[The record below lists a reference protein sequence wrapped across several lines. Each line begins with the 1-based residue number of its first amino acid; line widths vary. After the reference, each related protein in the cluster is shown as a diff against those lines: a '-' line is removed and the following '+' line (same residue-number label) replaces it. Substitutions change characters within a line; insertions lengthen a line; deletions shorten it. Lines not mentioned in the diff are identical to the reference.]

1 MIFGLAILSRAS
13 FAQVTIKER
22 VSITPGGSAPAQLHL
37 TDGLGLVA
45 PRSGVFMILPSL
57 AQKASSQLPPDE
69 HLVITTHDTVYS
81 VPMLP
86 ILPCGFQTQ
95 WNYYDTCAPGDSQYV
110 VDLYGKWD
118 FCETGLLDTFYVK
131 NVGAGDTVRFSYQ
144 AEYNS
149 PTMGLHQVNYPPPG
163 DTTWQIQMY
172 TYPANVECYD
182 PKPVLESCAINVMF
196 ADTVLRF
203 SRPPSDSVYPTY
215 PGHNNT
221 PSTRNYLDLEV
232 STTFGD
238 SFAPYAWVRIGRP
251 TLVDSGGHSHD
262 GARPLGKFM
271 IQHLP
276 NPNWD
281 TVDTIRAQTDST
293 GKLKFRY
300 LASQFGGVER
310 IKGSLLSDST
320 STDTLRLLTRVP
332 GLELLTDGA
341 TYIKVGGRCEHH
353 GPRDDNDYQDCR
365 IPDNNHWGISRLI
378 QAIQAIA
385 EAYHSL
391 HSGVRLRVNDMSLPY
406 GGLFDVNGNWRPHH
420 GEHRIGINA
429 DYSLQCRDSF
439 DNLVSLQERDFRE
452 IVLEKT
458 RIEPYRHRPPD
469 LPHYH
474 IYVHED

>member
-1 MIFGLAILSRAS
+1 
-13 FAQVTIKER
+13 
-22 VSITPGGSAPAQLHL
+22 
-37 TDGLGLVA
+37 
-45 PRSGVFMILPSL
+45 MILPSL

-95 WNYYDTCAPGDSQYV
+95 WNYYDTCAPGHPQYV

-144 AEYNS
+144 AEYNN
-149 PTMGLHQVNYPPPG
+149 PTMGVHQVNYPPPG

-276 NPNWD
+276 DTNWI
-281 TVDTIRAQTDST
+281 TVDTVQAQTDST

-300 LASQFGGVER
+300 LASQFGGKER
-310 IKGSLLSDST
+310 IKGSVLSDST
-320 STDTLRLLTRVP
+320 RMDTLRLLTRVP
-332 GLELLTDGA
+332 NLTELPEGAHYFLTGA
-341 TYIKVGGRCEHH
+341 
-353 GPRDDNDYQDCR
+353 PDDNDPCPALPPTSLHYR
-365 IPDNNHWGISRLI
+365 NHFGTVGII
-378 QAIQAIA
+378 QAIQSIA
-385 EAYHSL
+385 AAYESL
-391 HSGVRLRVNDMSLPY
+391 YPGTRIRVNDMSLVY
-406 GGLFDVNGNWRPHH
+406 GGMFDWRNQWHADH
-420 GEHRIGINA
+420 REHRIGINA
-429 DYSLQCRDSF
+429 DIGRYKGIGPSGTCVD
-439 DNLVSLQERDFRE
+439 VSSIRLQEKIRLYTRGRLVIHDDHFHLRE
-452 IVLEKT
+452 
-458 RIEPYRHRPPD
+458 Y
-469 LPHYH
+469 
-474 IYVHED
+474 